1 MSAIGTKRTSPS
13 ALHMSAFDPKRTGVR
28 SRPSASS
35 KSGGWNHHLQCTRP
49 QPSRQQLRPPPQPGP
64 APQPGPQPGPQPPP
78 PRQRTRPQRSRQQFR
93 PHCTS
98 VKLSRPTVA
107 AAGTGRIG
115 AAWVV
120 PDPPAKIRPAIPIA
134 NTVRNICVSPLMR
147 ASSWPARTTGST
159 KNKTSRSMNGRSA
172 RNKTGATP
180 ASRSVRYWHLA
191 DIG

>member
-1 MSAIGTKRTSPS
+1 
-13 ALHMSAFDPKRTGVR
+13 MSAFGGKADMTIHCGMSAYDPKRAGVR

-49 QPSRQQLRPPPQPGP
+49 QRSRQQLRPPPQPGP

-78 PRQRTRPQRSRQQFR
+78 PRQRTRPQLSRQQFR
-93 PHCTS
+93 AHCTS

-147 ASSWPARTTGST
+147 ASSWPLERLDQP
-159 KNKTSRSMNGRSA
+159 KTR
-172 RNKTGATP
+172 P
-180 ASRSVRYWHLA
+180 AVP
-191 DIG
+191 